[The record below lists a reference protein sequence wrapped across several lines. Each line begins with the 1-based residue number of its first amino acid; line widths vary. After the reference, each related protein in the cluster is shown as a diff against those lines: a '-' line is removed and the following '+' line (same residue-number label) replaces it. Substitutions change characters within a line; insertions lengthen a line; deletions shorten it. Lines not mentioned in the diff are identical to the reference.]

1 MCAEAVLPNLIIAGA
16 PRCGTTS
23 LFAWLTAHPE
33 VCGTPDKEARFFLD
47 PDDPDFKPD
56 SNYRDHGLDGYAKYF
71 SQYRGG
77 TTARIVVE
85 ATPDYLYQETA
96 PRALSNLVPLPRI
109 IVILREPAERA
120 YSHFVFLRD
129 SLLGLDPKMT
139 FREFVRLLE
148 LDSSSIPATGH
159 ARKII
164 AHGRYVDHLDA
175 WTSRFPASHLHVC
188 LFEHLAQDSRAFL
201 QGIASQIGIDPSFY
215 DSYDF
220 PRQNQAVAVRSR
232 LAHAN
237 WMRVGRHLPR
247 RARRVVRKSIA
258 KTYARIN
265 LTPLPPRTPD
275 DALVL
280 RELRHAF
287 LPHNQRLARDLDLDL
302 SPWLE
307 GSRESGAEATPLV
320 AQWLA
325 QRGSLPATPPTR

>member
-1 MCAEAVLPNLIIAGA
+1 VATAEANVLPNLIIAGA

-23 LFAWLTAHPE
+23 LFAWLTAHPD

-47 PDDPDFKPD
+47 GDDPDFKPD

-71 SQYRGG
+71 SQCRE
-77 TTARIVVE
+77 ASRIVVE

-96 PRALSNLVPLPRI
+96 PRVLSSLDPLPQI
-109 IVILREPAERA
+109 IFILREPAERS

-129 SLLGLDPKMT
+129 SLLGLDPKLS
-139 FREFVRLLE
+139 FYEFVRLVE
-148 LDSSSIPATGH
+148 RESSSIPAAGH

-164 AHGRYVDHLDA
+164 AHSRYVEYLDE
-175 WTSRFPASHLHVC
+175 WTSRFPQSHMHIC
-188 LFEHLAQDSRAFL
+188 LFEHLAHDSRAL
-201 QGIASQIGIDPSFY
+201 MQDIASQIGIDPSFY
-215 DSYDF
+215 ESYDF
-220 PRQNQAVAVRSR
+220 PPKNQAVAVRSR

-237 WMRVGRHLPR
+237 WMRVGGHLPR
-247 RARRVVRKSIA
+247 RARRIVRKSVA

-265 LTPLPPRTPD
+265 LTPPPPRTPD

-287 LPHNQRLARDLDLDL
+287 VPHNERLARDLDLDL

-307 GSRESGAEATPLV
+307 GSRESAAEGSPPAPQRLV
-320 AQWLA
+320 QY
-325 QRGSLPATPPTR
+325 GSLPSTPPTR